1 MQLSDDAGYIQEKLE
16 WVKYRLAMLDIIEGK
31 LKQMRDLA
39 EYARDN
45 LLSELEKAAMNTR
58 LSMLGKD
65 VAELDNQSR
74 KFWQENQ

>member
-1 MQLSDDAGYIQEKLE
+1 MPDNADYIKEKLE

-45 LLSELEKAAMNTR
+45 LLSELEKAEMNTR
-58 LSMLGKD
+58 LNRLGKD
-65 VAELDNQSR
+65 VTELDDQSR
-74 KFWQENQ
+74 KFWQKNQ